1 MTIIGDFY
9 MTGELK
15 RTFWENVKQQRLNRG
30 WSYSDIAERVGK
42 SNTLITTVFSEEEN
56 FSMRLV
62 FELLQAMEMTLEQAF
77 GSKVGIGYDLPQTPQ
92 EAINNFWHYLDNLYP
107 ELRPISSR
115 RRAIIRLGYWWGHYP
130 RNGLIALTLNKLD
143 RISSSLGLTPLQL
156 ISSKKDVTG
165 RMYIK
170 KQNGL
175 VNIEVKVEKETVV
188 SLMLDGDS
196 TRTKIEDWLM
206 ALSFS
211 EEKTPLS
218 LEDSYGKNAQVELSF
233 DKKMDL
239 KISVL
244 VSGLEVGKKKVKKQA
259 VNDLLMKFSRKEK
272 GYKAYLSLL
281 GIEEDG

>member
-15 RTFWENVKQQRLNRG
+15 RIFWKNVKQQRSNRG

-56 FSMRLV
+56 FSIRLM

-92 EAINNFWHYLDNLYP
+92 EAVKNFWNYLDNLYP

-115 RRAIIRLGYWWGHYP
+115 RRAIIRLGYWWGNYP
-130 RNGLIALTLNKLD
+130 RNGLIALTLNKLE

-156 ISSKKDVTG
+156 ISSKKDVAG

-175 VNIEVKVEKETVV
+175 VNIEVKVEKATVV

-206 ALSFS
+206 ALSS
-211 EEKTPLS
+211 GEKTTPLF
-218 LEDSYGKNAQVELSF
+218 LEDSYGEDAQVKLFF
-233 DKKMDL
+233 DKKMEL
-239 KISVL
+239 NIL
-244 VSGLEVGKKKVKKQA
+244 VFSNGLEVGKKKVKKS
-259 VNDLLMKFSRKEK
+259 VNEWLLKFSRKEK
-272 GYKAYLSLL
+272 GYGAYLSLL
-281 GIEEDG
+281 GIEGNG

>member
-1 MTIIGDFY
+1 MVK
-9 MTGELK
+9 LR
-15 RTFWENVKQQRLNRG
+15 RTFWKNVKKKRLNRG
-30 WSYSDIAERVGK
+30 WSYSEIAERVGK
-42 SNTLITTVFSEEEN
+42 SETLITTVFSEEEN

-62 FELLQAMEMTLEQAF
+62 FELLQAMDMTLEQAF
-77 GSKVGIGYDLPQTPQ
+77 GSEVGVGYALPQTPQ
-92 EAINNFWHYLDNLYP
+92 EAVNNFWHYLDNLYP
-107 ELRPISSR
+107 KLRPISSR
-115 RRAIIRLGYWWGHYP
+115 RRAIIKLGYWWGKYP
-130 RNGLIALTLNKLD
+130 RNGLIALTLDKLE

-156 ISSKKDVTG
+156 ISSKKDVAG

-175 VNIEVKVEKETVV
+175 VNIEVKVEKETVA

-196 TRTKIEDWLM
+196 TRIKIEDWLM
-206 ALSFS
+206 ALSS
-211 EEKTPLS
+211 GEEKTPLS
-218 LEDSYGKNAQVELSF
+218 LEDSYGKDAQVELLF

-239 KISVL
+239 KISVF

-281 GIEEDG
+281 GMEEDG

>member
-1 MTIIGDFY
+1 

-15 RTFWENVKQQRLNRG
+15 RIFWKNVKQQRSNRG

-56 FSMRLV
+56 FSIRLM

-92 EAINNFWHYLDNLYP
+92 EAEKNFWNYLDNLYP

-115 RRAIIRLGYWWGHYP
+115 RRAIIRLGYWWGNYP
-130 RNGLIALTLNKLD
+130 RNGLIALTLNKLE

-156 ISSKKDVTG
+156 ISSKKDVAG

-175 VNIEVKVEKETVV
+175 VNIEVKVEKATVV

-206 ALSFS
+206 ALSS
-211 EEKTPLS
+211 GEKTTPLF
-218 LEDSYGKNAQVELSF
+218 LEDSYGEDAQVKLFF
-233 DKKMDL
+233 DKKMEL
-239 KISVL
+239 NIL
-244 VSGLEVGKKKVKKQA
+244 VFSNGLEVGKKKVKKS
-259 VNDLLMKFSRKEK
+259 VNEWLLKFSKKEK
-272 GYKAYLSLL
+272 GYGAYLSLL
-281 GIEEDG
+281 GIEGNG

>member
-1 MTIIGDFY
+1 

-15 RTFWENVKQQRLNRG
+15 KTFWKNVKQQRLNRG
-30 WSYSDIAERVGK
+30 WSYSDIASRVGK
-42 SNTLITTVFSEEEN
+42 SDTLITTVFSEEEN

-77 GSKVGIGYDLPQTPQ
+77 GSKVGIGYTLPQTPQ
-92 EAINNFWHYLDNLYP
+92 EAVKNFWHYLDNLYP

-115 RRAIIRLGYWWGHYP
+115 RRAIIRLGYWWGKYP

-156 ISSKKDVTG
+156 ISSKKNVAG

-175 VNIEVKVEKETVV
+175 VNIEVKQGKEPVA

-196 TRTKIEDWLM
+196 TRIKIEDWLM
-206 ALSFS
+206 ALSSS

-218 LEDSYGKNAQVELSF
+218 LEDSYGKDVQVELLF
-233 DKKMDL
+233 NQKMDL
-239 KISVL
+239 KISVF
-244 VSGLEVGKKKVKKQA
+244 VSGLEVAKKKVKKQS
-259 VNDLLMKFSRKEK
+259 VNDWLMKFSRKEK
-272 GYKAYLSLL
+272 GYEAYLSLL
-281 GIEEDG
+281 EIEEVG